1 VKDSTEKKLAK
12 RQQQKEPPKMLEQII
27 SSITPLDEEAMIAA
41 RERQAQLTKP
51 LGALGRLETL
61 SIQIAGITGRL
72 DPPLTKRAI
81 IVAAGDHGVTAEGV
95 SAYPSAVTPQM
106 VLNFLNG
113 GAAIN
118 VLARQVGARVV
129 VLDAGVAADLPD
141 HPDLIKAKVAP
152 GTNNFGQGPA
162 MSRDQAVQ
170 AIEAGITAVTQ
181 EHERGL
187 HLVGTGDM
195 GIGNTTPSSAICAV
209 LTGAN
214 VAEVTG
220 RGTGIDKD
228 AWQNKV
234 KVIERALVVNQPDPN
249 DPLDVLATVGGFE
262 IGAIA
267 GVILGAA
274 AHRLPVLVDGF
285 ISTAGALIAA
295 ALAPLSRH
303 YMIAAHRSVEPGHQ
317 IMQSHLDLQPI
328 FHLDLRLGEGTGSAL
343 AMPVVAAA
351 TATLNEMA
359 TFSEAAV
366 SGKL

>member
-1 VKDSTEKKLAK
+1 ML
-12 RQQQKEPPKMLEQII
+12 QQTINTI
-27 SSITPLDEEAMIAA
+27 HPLNKEAMTAA
-41 RERQAQLTKP
+41 QERQAQLTKP
-51 LGALGRLETL
+51 AGSLGRLETL

-72 DPPLTKRAI
+72 DPPLTERVI

-95 SAYPSAVTPQM
+95 SAYPSEVTPQM

-129 VLDAGVAADLPD
+129 VLDVGVAADLPD

-152 GTNNFGQGPA
+152 GTDNFVQGPA
-162 MSRDQAVQ
+162 MTRDQAMQ
-170 AIEAGITAVTQ
+170 AIEAGIAAVAREYEQ
-181 EHERGL
+181 GL

-209 LTGAN
+209 LTGAD

-220 RGTGIDKD
+220 RGTGIDD
-228 AWQNKV
+228 AAWQNKV
-234 KVIERALVVNQPDPN
+234 EVIRRGLDKNQPDPN
-249 DPLDVLATVGGFE
+249 DPLDVLAKVGGFE

-267 GVILGAA
+267 GVIVGAA
-274 AHRLPVLVDGF
+274 ARHIPVLVDGF

-295 ALAPLSRH
+295 TLAPLSRD
-303 YMIAAHRSVEPGHQ
+303 YMIAAHRSVEPGHR
-317 IMQSHLDLQPI
+317 IMQNHLDLQPI

-343 AMPVVAAA
+343 AMPVVATA

-359 TFSEAAV
+359 TFAEARV
-366 SGKL
+366 SGKH

>member
-1 VKDSTEKKLAK
+1 ML
-12 RQQQKEPPKMLEQII
+12 QKTINA
-27 SSITPLDEEAMIAA
+27 ITPLDEEAMAAA
-41 RERQAQLTKP
+41 RDRQAQLTKP
-51 LGALGRLETL
+51 AGSLGRLETL
-61 SIQIAGITGRL
+61 SIQIAGIAGRL
-72 DPPLTKRAI
+72 DPPLAERVV

-118 VLARQVGARVV
+118 VLARQAGARVV
-129 VLDAGVAADLPD
+129 VLDAGVAADLPA
-141 HPDLIKAKVAP
+141 HPDLISAKIAP
-152 GTNNFGQGPA
+152 GTNNFAHGPA
-162 MSRDQAVQ
+162 MTREQAAQ
-170 AIEAGITAVTQ
+170 AIETGITALVD
-181 EHERGL
+181 EHKKGL

-209 LTGAN
+209 FTRTDVAN
-214 VAEVTG
+214 ITG
-220 RGTGIDKD
+220 RGTGIDD
-228 AWQNKV
+228 ATLEHKI
-234 KVIERALVVNQPDPN
+234 KIIERALTVNTPDPS
-249 DPLDVLATVGGFE
+249 DPLDVLAKVGGFE

-274 AHRLPVLVDGF
+274 AHRMPVLVDGF

-317 IMQSHLDLQPI
+317 IMQSFLNLQPI

-359 TFSEAAV
+359 TFAEASV